1 MLLTDIATCMVL
13 RVQQQDW
20 AVYKTKPVVFPW
32 LVAITVAIRKEKGS
46 KTLYPSSEEFQVK
59 A

>member
-1 MLLTDIATCMVL
+1 MHGPKSATARL
-13 RVQQQDW
+13 